1 MKWYRRHNRPAG
13 ANKTHHHNHHHHHHH
28 KGDGHKSVLRS
39 GRINPIVQSKLRPE
53 PTYITAHVN
62 FFDSNADES
71 WQSNRFGAATAHRT
85 DKWPHLTRLHSQLHQ
100 DMLGDSLPPYIKK
113 YNRRNKQLIGLLEGQ
128 GLANAD
134 GDPERR
140 GKPAPALSG
149 EQHQQPPHHTDHER
163 WIETNLFEA
172 QLGDSTP
179 ANRTKATAPAAYAVP
194 PSIVLNS
201 KQRYLDEKNIQH
213 EPNDLPGEHLAISA
227 EDPRKCDDDDLCVT
241 ATRDVKPRTQKLL
254 SPREKLIN
262 EGIIS
267 PRADSFLFHRVA
279 TPKVVGTAAGGQ
291 QKLPFVALTERIEDG
306 TRQRRTN
313 IVQNRFPL
321 P

>member
-1 MKWYRRHNRPAG
+1 
-13 ANKTHHHNHHHHHHH
+13 
-28 KGDGHKSVLRS
+28 
-39 GRINPIVQSKLRPE
+39 
-53 PTYITAHVN
+53 
-62 FFDSNADES
+62 
-71 WQSNRFGAATAHRT
+71 
-85 DKWPHLTRLHSQLHQ
+85 
-100 DMLGDSLPPYIKK
+100 MLGDSLPPYIKK

-128 GLANAD
+128 GMPNVDSDLD
-134 GDPERR
+134 RR
-140 GKPAPALSG
+140 GKPVPALSA
-149 EQHQQPPHHTDHER
+149 EQHHHQQQHQHQNQQQHTDHER

-172 QLGDSTP
+172 QLGDTVAAAATATA
-179 ANRTKATAPAAYAVP
+179 ANRTKAMTPLGAYVVP

-213 EPNDLPGEHLAISA
+213 EPNDLPGEHLAVSA

-241 ATRDVKPRTQKLL
+241 ATRDVNPRAQKHL
-254 SPREKLIN
+254 SPREKLVN

-279 TPKVVGTAAGGQ
+279 TPKVVGTAGGGQ
-291 QKLPFVALTERIEDG
+291 VKQKLPFVALTDKRVEDG